1 MSLFR
6 AGPASSPAA
15 VILVASIVLAV
26 TVSAR
31 SSWGLFVGPINSASG
46 FGPSVVG
53 LAVAASAL
61 AWGASLP
68 LAGWLA
74 RRFGAARLLA
84 AGGVLM
90 AALLAL
96 VPFASSGAE
105 LVLLLAASGAAGAA
119 AGSSPLLVGV
129 VTQRVAPARRGIAIG
144 WLGAGTSIG
153 QLAAVPL
160 IALGIAA
167 FGWQAALWAL
177 ALAALAVVPLAR
189 TFGQGD
195 MPGAA
200 ADVADGPVVPLRA
213 ALTNRSYWLVSG
225 GYFVCG
231 FHVSFLSTHMPGVI
245 DLCGLPAGFSGAWLG
260 MVGACAV
267 ASSLAAGHLM
277 QRMPMKSLLASVYAL
292 RAIGVALFVLLPK
305 SEAVLLGF
313 ALWMGLTSS
322 ATLPPTSGLV
332 AQLFG
337 ARNVATLFGVTMF
350 VHQVGCF
357 LGAWLGGVELEA
369 TGGYAIVWWIDI
381 ALALAAAAAYL
392 PIREERRRPRVPAL
406 AMATR

>member
-1 MSLFR
+1 MSFHR
-6 AGPASSPAA
+6 TGPAASPAT

-31 SSWGLFVGPINSASG
+31 ASWGLFVGPINSASG
-46 FGPSVVG
+46 FGPAVVS
-53 LAVAASAL
+53 LAAAASAL
-61 AWGASLP
+61 AWGAGLP
-68 LAGWLA
+68 LAGWLG

-90 AALLAL
+90 AALIAL

-119 AGSSPLLVGV
+119 AGSAPVLVGL
-129 VTQRVAPARRGIAIG
+129 VTQRVAAAQRGIAVG
-144 WLGAGTSIG
+144 WLGAGSSLG
-153 QLAAVPL
+153 QLLAAPL
-160 IALGIAA
+160 IALGIAT
-167 FGWQAALWAL
+167 FGWQGALWAL

-189 TFGQGD
+189 TFRHDGAN
-195 MPGAA
+195 GAA
-200 ADVADGPVVPLRA
+200 TPVAEGPVVPLRT
-213 ALTNRSYWLVSG
+213 ALANRSYWLVSG

-231 FHVSFLSTHMPGVI
+231 FHVSFLATHMPGVI

-260 MVGACAV
+260 IVGACSV

-277 QRMPMKSLLASVYAL
+277 QRMPMKSLLAAVYAL
-292 RAIGVALFVLLPK
+292 RALGVVAFVVLPK
-305 SEAVLLGF
+305 TEAVLLAF
-313 ALWMGLTSS
+313 ALCMGLTSS

-369 TGGYAIVWWIDI
+369 TGGYALVWWIDV
-381 ALALAAAAAYL
+381 ALALAAVALYL
-392 PIREERRRPRVPAL
+392 PVREARLPAPVPAL
-406 AMATR
+406 AAAPR